1 MQTRSKMLKKAF
13 TTAFPY
19 TIPIFAGFWFLG
31 ITYGIY
37 MNVSGFS
44 FWYPMLM
51 SVTIFAGSIE
61 FVTVNMLLGAFNPL
75 QAFVMTLMINA
86 RHLFYG
92 ISMLDK
98 FRGTGRKKF
107 YLIFGMCDETF
118 SINYTADIPEDV
130 DRGWFMFFVTLLNH
144 FYWFSGATLGG
155 IFGSLINFNT
165 EGLEFVMTAMFVVI
179 FLEQWL
185 KEKDHTSSL
194 IGLGISILC
203 LIACGA
209 DNFIIPA
216 MLAILGVLT
225 LMRHPFERKESV
237 ESKAGVNEVE
247 DSRSEKKKVE
257 LSSFEKEEMRN
268 DTDTADHNSCNGSA
282 RHGGNAISSFSYLS
296 GREGDAEVRAVSRK
310 GAPGG
315 GIRTAGRLQPE
326 RREHPLRK
334 PRYTGADLDCFGHSP
349 ACVET
354 ADASVHC
361 WWYGVLHAACAVCFL
376 NCKHIKMEKEELF
389 IRQRFCVDYR

>member
-1 MQTRSKMLKKAF
+1 MCLSKAKGMDINMQTRSKMLKKAF

-51 SVTIFAGSIE
+51 SITIFAGSIE

-75 QAFVMTLMINA
+75 QAFAMTLMINA

-98 FRGTGRKKF
+98 FRGMGRKKF
-107 YLIFGMCDETF
+107 YLIFGMCDESF

-155 IFGSLINFNT
+155 IFGSLIHFNT

-179 FLEQWL
+179 FMEQWL
-185 KEKDHTSSL
+185 KEKNHTSSILGL
-194 IGLGISILC
+194 IISLIC
-203 LIACGA
+203 LIAFGA

-216 MLAILGVLT
+216 MLAILAVLS
-225 LMRHPFERKESV
+225 LLRRPLE
-237 ESKAGVNEVE
+237 AGG
-247 DSRSEKKKVE
+247 
-257 LSSFEKEEMRN
+257 
-268 DTDTADHNSCNGSA
+268 TADDDNGNSADPDGSGQP
-282 RHGGNAISSFSYLS
+282 RMKISES
-296 GREGDAEVRAVSRK
+296 GR
-310 GAPGG
+310 GG
-315 GIRTAGRLQPE
+315 EAQ
-326 RREHPLRK
+326 
-334 PRYTGADLDCFGHSP
+334 
-349 ACVET
+349 
-354 ADASVHC
+354 
-361 WWYGVLHAACAVCFL
+361 
-376 NCKHIKMEKEELF
+376 
-389 IRQRFCVDYR
+389 

>member
-1 MQTRSKMLKKAF
+1 MQTKMLKKAF
-13 TTAFPY
+13 ATAFPY

-51 SVTIFAGSIE
+51 SITIFAGSIE

-75 QAFVMTLMINA
+75 QAFAMTLMINA

-98 FRGTGRKKF
+98 FRGVGRKKF
-107 YLIFGMCDETF
+107 YLIFGMCDESF

-155 IFGSLINFNT
+155 IFGSLIHFDT

-179 FLEQWL
+179 FMEQWL
-185 KEKDHTSSL
+185 KEKDHTSSVL
-194 IGLGISILC
+194 GLVISVLC
-203 LIACGA
+203 LIAFGA

-216 MLAILGVLT
+216 MLAILAVLSLLRRPLEADGT
-225 LMRHPFERKESV
+225 
-237 ESKAGVNEVE
+237 AE
-247 DSRSEKKKVE
+247 DSREKGG
-257 LSSFEKEEMRN
+257 RGR
-268 DTDTADHNSCNGSA
+268 AGSGK
-282 RHGGNAISSFSYLS
+282 GGS
-296 GREGDAEVRAVSRK
+296 GREGALGKSGDRVIQTGGTERGGDA
-310 GAPGG
+310 
-315 GIRTAGRLQPE
+315 
-326 RREHPLRK
+326 
-334 PRYTGADLDCFGHSP
+334 
-349 ACVET
+349 
-354 ADASVHC
+354 
-361 WWYGVLHAACAVCFL
+361 
-376 NCKHIKMEKEELF
+376 
-389 IRQRFCVDYR
+389 